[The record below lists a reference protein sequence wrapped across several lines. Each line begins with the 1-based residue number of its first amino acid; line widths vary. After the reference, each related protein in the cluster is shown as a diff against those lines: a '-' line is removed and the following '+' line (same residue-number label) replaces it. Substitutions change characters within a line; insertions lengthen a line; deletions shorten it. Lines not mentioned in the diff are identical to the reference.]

1 VVHQDVP
8 WFLFMKHALP
18 ALQVD
23 FAHTF
28 PSGGAPDDNFTA
40 GAKALLHA
48 LTAVLSMDA
57 HDCLM

>member
-1 VVHQDVP
+1 
-8 WFLFMKHALP
+8 MKHALP